1 MKQPKQKSRDDEDE
15 KESPQEEEN
24 ESIKDGLLQDPNVKR
39 WFDNKLKSSPVA
51 ADVDLRRL
59 GRFCR
64 AVRLTPAQF
73 AKLPVVKMENVTMDY
88 INELETSKNPKTGK
102 KYAPTYIASN
112 LKVIK
117 SWAYWNRKRF
127 ERKINVSNPN
137 RRPTLEEERIPTPQE
152 LARVLYADS
161 TPIRTRISIAVMAF
175 SGARPEVQGDY
186 LGVEGLRIKD
196 FPEMKISE
204 GGIVEFAKVPTV
216 VIVREELSKSRHQY
230 ITFLGEEGCSIL
242 KDYLERRIN
251 MEGEKIVPSSAIIGT
266 TLSQAKQHRNFG
278 KEVEDAS
285 PFLRTTKI
293 GNNIRESM
301 RAAGLP
307 WRPYVFRSYFDT
319 NLMLSES
326 KGVVSH
332 AYQQFWMGHS
342 GDIEAVYTTN
352 KKQLPS
358 DILEDMRSAYS
369 KCCEYLETQKKG
381 PTQDEMDEK
390 VKRYLLS
397 FNGFTD
403 QQIDELGPLSKYSLQ
418 ELREI
423 SDKKRFGTNG
433 KGGQKVIPAEQVK
446 EYIVQGWE
454 YVPNDFLEKRN
465 EAIVRLPM

>member
-1 MKQPKQKSRDDEDE
+1 MRQKPNTLGDVDRGIDEE
-15 KESPQEEEN
+15 K
-24 ESIKDGLLQDPNVKR
+24 SIKDKLLEDPNVKR
-39 WFDNKLKSSPVA
+39 WFDNKLKRSAVA

-59 GRFCR
+59 GKFSR
-64 AVRLTPAQF
+64 AVKLTPAQF
-73 AKLPVVKMENVTMDY
+73 AKLSVVKMENVTMDY
-88 INELETSKNPKTGK
+88 IDELETAKNPKTGK
-102 KYAPTYIASN
+102 KYAPTYVAAN

-127 ERKINVSNPN
+127 QRKINISNPN
-137 RRPTLEEERIPTPQE
+137 RRPTLEDERIPTPQE
-152 LARVLYADS
+152 LGRVLYADS
-161 TPIRTRISIAVMAF
+161 TPIRTRVSIAIMAF

-186 LGVEGLRIKD
+186 LGVEGLRLKD
-196 FPEMKISE
+196 FPELKIE
-204 GGIVEFAKVPTV
+204 GGTVEFTKFPTV
-216 VIVREELSKSRHQY
+216 VVVREEISKSRNQY
-230 ITFLGEEGCSIL
+230 ITFLGEEGCRIL
-242 KDYLERRIN
+242 KEYLERRN
-251 MEGEKIVPSSAIIGT
+251 NTEGEKLLPNSAIIGT
-266 TLSQAKQHRNFG
+266 TISQAKQQKNFG
-278 KEVEDAS
+278 MFEDTS
-285 PFLRTTKI
+285 QFLRTTKI
-293 GNNIRESM
+293 GNSIRDAM
-301 RAAGLP
+301 RTVGFP

-326 KGVVSH
+326 KGLVSH

-358 DILEDMRSAYS
+358 DILEDMRSTYS

-403 QQIDELGPLSKYSLQ
+403 AQIDELGPLSKHSLQ

-433 KGGQKVIPAEQVK
+433 KGGQ
-446 EYIVQGWE
+446 
-454 YVPNDFLEKRN
+454 NDLRC
-465 EAIVRLPM
+465 IRGHGGC